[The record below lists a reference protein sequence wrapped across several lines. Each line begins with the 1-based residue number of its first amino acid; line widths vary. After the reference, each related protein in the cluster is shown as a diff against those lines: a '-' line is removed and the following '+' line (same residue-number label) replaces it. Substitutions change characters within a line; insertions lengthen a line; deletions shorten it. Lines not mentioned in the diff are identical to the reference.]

1 MRFLERGMKMLIV
14 SSYPPRECGLATFS
28 NDIINAIEVVFG
40 QTLPIE
46 VCALQNSESQFK
58 YNSKVTHILSTSFLE
73 DYRKISEEIN
83 ERDDIGL
90 VCVQHEFGLF
100 GGEYGDY
107 LLGFLLALNKPVIS
121 VFHTILT
128 NPDKKRKKIV
138 RAIAD
143 LSDRVIVLTKKSKE
157 VLINQYRCQNSK
169 TIVIPHGTHIV
180 LWEHKE
186 KLKIKYNFKDKI
198 VMSTFGLISA
208 NKSIET
214 VLHALPEIVNK
225 HPEVIYL
232 VLGKTHPEILKREGE
247 RYRNML
253 EKIVQKLHLENNV
266 IFINEFLELNQL
278 LEYLTLSDIYLFTSK
293 DPNQAVSGTLAYAMS
308 CGCAVISSPIPHA
321 IETINCDTGILLKD
335 FGNSEEFQKAIIK
348 LIDNKEKRI
357 SMGRNAFSL
366 SRATT
371 WENIAIQYGLLFG
384 ELTNRVEDLR
394 FNLPPIKLDHIK
406 ELTTEVGI
414 LQFSNFSC
422 PDPTSGYTLDDNS
435 RALIDM
441 VLYHKH
447 YEDGIALKLANIY
460 LNFIESMQRD
470 NGWFDNYRSFEG
482 KLTKQNYEVN
492 LEDANG
498 RALWSLGYVIAHKEI
513 LSVDLIARAEKCWD
527 KAIKRIHDINSPRA
541 IAYGIKGLYLYYSI
555 YQDEK
560 IKQHIEQLANMLL
573 HLYKISSKEDWY
585 WYEDYMAYA
594 NNVLPEAMMY
604 SFLITKD
611 KRFKKIAE
619 ISFDFLLAH
628 YFMKGKLTV
637 ISNKGWFKKENEKV
651 FYGEQPIEVATTI
664 IALDLFYNVTGKKK
678 YRDQLELAFSW
689 FLGNNHLNQIMY
701 NTKNGASYDGLEDK
715 QININQGAES
725 TLCFFKTQIIMEK
738 YVEKETINKYNK
750 ILLRRQLNVNFP
762 KMLET

>member
-1 MRFLERGMKMLIV
+1 MKFLKRGMKMLIV

-28 NDIINAIEVVFG
+28 NDIINAVEVVFG
-40 QTLPIE
+40 KTLPIE
-46 VCALQNSESQFK
+46 VCALQNGESQFQ
-58 YNSKVTHILSTSFLE
+58 YNSEVTNTLSTFFLE
-73 DYRKISEEIN
+73 DYRKAAEEIN

-107 LLGFLLALNKPVIS
+107 LLTFLLTLNKPVIT
-121 VFHTILT
+121 VFHSVLP

-143 LSDRVIVLTKKSKE
+143 LSDRIVILTKKSQE
-157 VLINQYRCQNSK
+157 VLINQYGYQNSE
-169 TIVIPHGTHIV
+169 TILIPHGTHIV
-180 LWEHKE
+180 LWEQKE
-186 KLKIKYNFKDKI
+186 KLKIKYDYSDKI
-198 VMSTFGLISA
+198 VMSTFGLISE

-214 VLHALPEIVNK
+214 VLYALPEIVNK
-225 HPEVIYL
+225 NPEVIYL
-232 VLGKTHPEILKREGE
+232 VLGKTHPEIIKREGE
-247 RYRNML
+247 KYRNML
-253 EKIVQKLHLENNV
+253 MNIVQKLHLENNV
-266 IFINEFLELNQL
+266 LFINEYLELNKL

-308 CGCAVISSPIPHA
+308 CGCAVISAPIPHA
-321 IETINCDTGILLKD
+321 VETINDDTGILLKG
-335 FGNSEEFQKAIIK
+335 FGKSDEFQKAIIK

-366 SRATT
+366 TRATT
-371 WENIAIQYGLLFG
+371 WANVAIQYGLLFG

-394 FNLPPIKLDHIK
+394 FNIPPIKLDHIK
-406 ELTTEVGI
+406 ELTTEYGM
-414 LQFSNFSC
+414 LQFSNFSQ
-422 PDPTSGYTLDDNS
+422 PDPTSGYTLDDNA

-441 VLYHKH
+441 VMYHKH
-447 YEDGIALKLANIY
+447 YEDNIALKLANIY
-460 LNFIESMQRD
+460 LSFIESMQRD
-470 NGWFDNYRSFEG
+470 NGWFDNYRNYEG
-482 KLTKQNYEVN
+482 QLTNQNYEVN
-492 LEDANG
+492 LDDANG
-498 RALWSLGYVIAHKEI
+498 RALWSLGYVIAYKQI
-513 LSVDLIARAEKCWD
+513 LPVDFVLRAEKCWD
-527 KAIKRIHDINSPRA
+527 KALQRIHDINSPRA
-541 IAYGIKGLYLYYSI
+541 IAYAIKGLYLYYSV
-555 YQDEK
+555 YQKEK
-560 IKQHIEQLANMLL
+560 IKQFIEQLANMLL
-573 HLYKISSKEDWY
+573 HQYKISSKENWY

-604 SFLITKD
+604 SFLTTKD

-628 YFMKGKLTV
+628 YFMKGQLTV
-637 ISNKGWFKKENEKV
+637 ISNRGWFKKKNESI

-725 TLCFFKTQIIMEK
+725 TLCFFKSQIIMEQ
-738 YVEKETINKYNK
+738 YVEKVTIDKPGKKLSRRELDINISKY
-750 ILLRRQLNVNFP
+750 V
-762 KMLET
+762 